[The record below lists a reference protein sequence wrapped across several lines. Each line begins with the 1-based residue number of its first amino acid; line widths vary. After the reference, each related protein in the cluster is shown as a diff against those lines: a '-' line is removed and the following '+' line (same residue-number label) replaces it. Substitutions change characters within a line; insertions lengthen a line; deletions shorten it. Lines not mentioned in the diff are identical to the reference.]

1 MIEVPITDEMILQA
15 RDKSR
20 EMGNLNKSI
29 LNGGGNLAGFIG
41 EFVAQV
47 ILGGKIENTFQYD
60 LVLED
65 GIRVDVKT
73 KQTGYEPKP
82 DYDCSISSESKIQD
96 CDKYAFVRVKNDL
109 TTAWFLGSIDKKKF
123 FRKAKHFKKGELD
136 TSNNY
141 TVKADCW
148 NLKIKDLD

>member
-20 EMGNLNKSI
+20 EMGKLNKSI
-29 LNGGGNLAGFIG
+29 LKGGGNLAGFIG

-47 ILGGKIENTFQYD
+47 IMGGRIENTYQYD

-65 GIRVDVKT
+65 GTKVDVKT
-73 KQTGYEPKP
+73 KQTGFEPKP
-82 DYDCSISSESKIQD
+82 EYDCSISSESKIQD

-109 TTAWFLGSIDKKKF
+109 TIAWFLGSVSKVEFFKK
-123 FRKAKHFKKGELD
+123 AIHFKRGEID
-136 TSNNY
+136 PSNKY